1 MLVRAVHEKKAS
13 ETTLLKYGVTNAMQ
27 KDGFLRKQR
36 ESCKTSV
43 NFQKK
48 NKYSVNCFKEGIPV
62 SMAQENLA
70 KCLSDFQLNYPFGR
84 YYIDLCNGKV
94 AIEYDGSGHDL
105 SVRVGKISLE
115 DFKRKEE
122 TRRDFIRENFRL
134 LQIRDLKDR
143 FKKTEKI
150 EEYIDII
157 RCFIN
162 EGNDF
167 LLLEIS

>member
-1 MLVRAVHEKKAS
+1 M
-13 ETTLLKYGVTNAMQ
+13 
-27 KDGFLRKQR
+27 
-36 ESCKTSV
+36 
-43 NFQKK
+43 
-48 NKYSVNCFKEGIPV
+48 
-62 SMAQENLA
+62 
-70 KCLSDFQLNYPFGR
+70 
-84 YYIDLCNGKV
+84 